1 MYLVLL
7 SVSFTMRKILL
18 VCWAI
23 LIITGCASIGPRR
36 VQIDRGTYNN
46 IVRETD
52 QEQVLT
58 NIVRQ
63 RYLEIT
69 EYIQVASLTASYS
82 LSQSLSGSVSALTS
96 TGPAS
101 LTSSL
106 SPTVTYSDTPTISYI
121 PLSNIEFAKSLMT
134 PVTMDNFLLLAHA
147 GGYDHT
153 TLFSLLFEQIGDVDG
168 DLLNQNGL
176 SRLTPEYVKFN
187 RIMDLFNKMY
197 RNGVFNAP
205 RAVSY
210 EKHLGIMI
218 RFKQHNESTPE
229 ALKLQKLL
237 GIPTHSKYILFMEH
251 TLLEALKE
259 KNGLLVL
266 EDTSPKFHNV
276 VFVRLRSVYS
286 IIHLLGRGVQIP
298 FRDISAHMTRELI
311 NPDGSRFD
319 WANKM
324 RNILTVYS
332 SDEAPRSDY
341 LVKVNVHHHWFYIK
355 SSDQASKDTFDAII
369 RLLTLTSSFAANN
382 NSIPILTIP
391 VASSVK

>member
-1 MYLVLL
+1 MCGI
-7 SVSFTMRKILL
+7 ILM
-18 VCWAI
+18 V
-23 LIITGCASIGPRR
+23 TGCASIGPRR

-52 QEQVLT
+52 QEQLLM

-82 LSQSLSGSVSALTS
+82 LSQSLVGSVSALTS

-106 SPTVTYSDTPTISYI
+106 SPSMTYSDTPTISYI

-153 TLFSLLFEQIGDVDG
+153 MLFSLLFEQIGDLDV
-168 DLLNQNGL
+168 DLLNTNGL
-176 SRLTPEYVKFN
+176 NRLTPEHVKFN
-187 RIMDLFNKMY
+187 QIMDLFNEMY
-197 RNGVFNAP
+197 RNGFFQAP
-205 RAVSY
+205 RPVVY
-210 EKHLGIMI
+210 EKHLGII
-218 RFKQHNESTPE
+218 VHFKNHKGSTPQ

-237 GIPTHSKYILFMEH
+237 GIPAHSQYILFMEH

-259 KNGLLVL
+259 KNGILVL
-266 EDTSPKFHNV
+266 DDTKPKFRNV

-286 IIHLLGRGVQIP
+286 IIYLLGRGVQIP
-298 FRDISAHMTRELI
+298 SRDIRAHMTRELV

-319 WANKM
+319 WINKM
-324 RNILTVYS
+324 KNILTVYS
-332 SDEAPRSDY
+332 SNEAPECDC
-341 LVKVNVHHHWFYIK
+341 LVKVNVHNHWFYIK
-355 SSDQASKDTFDAII
+355 ASDRASKDTFDAII
-369 RLLTLTSSFAANN
+369 RLLTLTSSSAANN
-382 NSIPILTIP
+382 NSMPVLTIP
-391 VASSVK
+391 VSSSGK